1 VPRLT
6 RPALLLGAT
15 GLFMVAFL
23 LVRPASRA
31 DVEVTV
37 EPAMVRGAATARV
50 TIIEFS
56 DYQ

>member
-1 VPRLT
+1 MSAVT
-6 RPALLLGAT
+6 RACLLLGAAT
-15 GLFMVAFL
+15 LFVVAFL

-31 DVEVTV
+31 DIEVTV

>member
-1 VPRLT
+1 VT
-6 RPALLLGAT
+6 RAGLLLSAVT
-15 GLFMVAFL
+15 LFVVAFL
-23 LVRPASRA
+23 LGRPASRA

-37 EPAMVRGAATARV
+37 DPVMVRGAASARV

>member
-1 VPRLT
+1 MPRLT
-6 RPALLLGAT
+6 RPGLLLGAA
-15 GLFMVAFL
+15 GLFVVAFL

-37 EPAMVRGAATARV
+37 EPAMVRGAASARV